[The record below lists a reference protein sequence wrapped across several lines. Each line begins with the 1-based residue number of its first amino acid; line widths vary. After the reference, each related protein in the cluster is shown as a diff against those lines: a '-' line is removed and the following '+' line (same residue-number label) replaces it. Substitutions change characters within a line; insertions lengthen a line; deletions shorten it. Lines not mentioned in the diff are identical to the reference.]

1 MRANGANPAR
11 PDNPTDVREIPEDA
25 TLIDVRTAP
34 ERATSLIPGS
44 QHLPLD
50 DILAGHNPPIDPA
63 DLAVLY
69 CASGLR
75 SARAVEALR
84 ARGFSNVYS
93 LRGGIDA
100 WQEHI
105 SKLESEAAAARR
117 DIL

>member
-1 MRANGANPAR
+1 MRYS
-11 PDNPTDVREIPEDA
+11 V
-25 TLIDVRTAP
+25 TA
-34 ERATSLIPGS
+34 
-44 QHLPLD
+44 
-50 DILAGHNPPIDPA
+50 AGVTIFYSA
-63 DLAVLY
+63 QAVD
-69 CASGLR
+69 
-75 SARAVEALR
+75 ALR